1 MEIDL
6 YLKLMEEIKARMKA
20 VKDIMTKKTTT
31 SFDQTNIEF
40 ACLQIRKILEL
51 ITMGSLVA
59 NQELLESINADYA
72 NYWNAKRTLY
82 KIEKLNSHFYPEPI
96 IEKPSSREGVK
107 NDLVGV
113 KGDYL
118 TREKLEIIYDSCCN
132 IIHANNP
139 FAEKINYGHYAP
151 KISEWYRLI
160 MALLSIHLV
169 KFKEG
174 EMYLI
179 HMEEKDGRVH
189 GYLFSQCEE

>member
-20 VKDIMTKKTTT
+20 VRDIMTKKTTT
-31 SFDQTNIEF
+31 SFEQTNIEF

-59 NQELLESINADYA
+59 NQELLKSINADYS
-72 NYWNAKRTLY
+72 NYWDAKRTLS
-82 KIEKLNSHFYPEPI
+82 KIEILNSHFYPEPI
-96 IEKPSSREGVK
+96 IEKPSSREGVI
-107 NDLVGV
+107 NDLVSV
-113 KGDYL
+113 KSDYL

-139 FAEKINYGHYAP
+139 FADNINYDYYAAR
-151 KISEWYRLI
+151 ISEWYRLI
-160 MALLSIHLV
+160 MALLRIHLV

-189 GYLFSQCEE
+189 GYHFSQCEE